1 MVPDIETPPQ
11 HSKRVEAWVYAVL
24 NPVLESLQRESSL
37 LSKGNLSW
45 RYHSR
50 ECEYIRPI
58 REYVRIDQR
67 PNYEDFVSDQLNTGF
82 LGRFEAHD
90 RALGELELSANQ
102 FASGLIHADLFVK
115 KMQESLKE
123 YESFAQ
129 GNPLYWYN
137 ESMQES
143 FPRAV
148 AELLVN
154 RIEVLPEHY
163 GTAKFWEKY
172 RERFD
177 LSSQEFEPYGQ
188 RHSFRALVQTRD
200 ALHDL
205 ADKLLVEL
213 STHRQ
218 SLCRT
223 YDIPA
228 APIPQDRIVG
238 HSADAFII

>member
-1 MVPDIETPPQ
+1 MIPDVATPPQ

-24 NPVLESLQRESSL
+24 NPVLGGLQRESFL

-45 RYHSR
+45 RYYSR
-50 ECEYIRPI
+50 KCEYIGPI
-58 REYVRIDQR
+58 REYVQIDQR
-67 PNYEDFVSDQLNTGF
+67 PNHEDFVSDPLNTGF
-82 LGRFEAHD
+82 RERFEAHD

-123 YESFAQ
+123 YESIAQ
-129 GNPLYWYN
+129 GNPLYSYD

-143 FPRAV
+143 LPRAV

-177 LSSQEFEPYGQ
+177 LSAQEFEPYGQ
-188 RHSFRALVQTRD
+188 RGSFRTLVQARGS
-200 ALHDL
+200 LHEL
-205 ADKLLVEL
+205 ADKLLLDL

-223 YDIPA
+223 FDIPA
-228 APIPQDRIVG
+228 APIPQVRTVG
-238 HSADAFII
+238 HSADAFIV